1 MHPPEGSYLIFYSAG
16 LHCLVSV
23 DLVPQHLHKQRECF
37 ADANINTYLCL
48 VLIHVAFRHENRCGS
63 QHNWMIQHFGADQ
76 NILTVIGWIFFVV
89 VFCWGFL
96 FVFLTDIHGPNKL
109 NSNNFNWEMLLACGW
124 MDILRAK
131 LGDEGVL
138 MCPSSYYPSWCIS
151 TLLVKGQ
158 IQCCVKVLGHPSFL
172 YILEG
177 K

>member
-1 MHPPEGSYLIFYSAG
+1 MDFFL
-16 LHCLVSV
+16 LL
-23 DLVPQHLHKQRECF
+23 L
-37 ADANINTYLCL
+37 
-48 VLIHVAFRHENRCGS
+48 
-63 QHNWMIQHFGADQ
+63 
-76 NILTVIGWIFFVV
+76 FFVG
-89 VFCWGFL
+89 VFCL
-96 FVFLTDIHGPNKL
+96 FVFLTDIHGPKKL

-158 IQCCVKVLGHPSFL
+158 IQVLGHPSFL

>member
-1 MHPPEGSYLIFYSAG
+1 MHPPEGPYLIFDPAG

-23 DLVPQHLHKQRECF
+23 DLVPQHLHKQRECS

-48 VLIHVAFRHENRCGS
+48 VLIHVAFRHVCGS
-63 QHNWMIQHFGADQ
+63 QHNWMIQRFGADQ
-76 NILTVIGWIFFVV
+76 NILSVIGWIFCCCCCFLLGFFV
-89 VFCWGFL
+89 C
-96 FVFLTDIHGPNKL
+96 FLTDIHGPKKL

-131 LGDEGVL
+131 LGEEGVL

-158 IQCCVKVLGHPSFL
+158 IQVLGHPSFL